1 MRHMKRRLMTLVLV
15 LGLLTQMLTPAFAA
29 VADTLGNTPEQN
41 QSILEQLAALT
52 GDESA
57 AEVERIL
64 SNFGLLDENGE
75 LNLSQSVMLDGQKMK
90 LAEVQAL
97 LNDSSTRLSR
107 VATVDGTPIS
117 LGDLK
122 TILQIEAELARIKAT
137 YFSGQS
143 FSADALPNLQSLLS
157 QIETS
162 GIQMYGADTGAAVVG
177 GSESVPVDTLA
188 NDHTAR
194 LQVDTSDVIFYI
206 DAVETKDIT
215 VALNKAISN
224 QGEFS
229 WRVLDGSQSGVNT
242 DQISCT
248 AKLDGADPGTVQ
260 VSGSYSKTLKLQHYR
275 IFNNEAYQADSAWQG
290 EQVFY
295 IQFYNPKNLLFNDG
309 EQSATIRVI
318 LRTHETDEWAAT
330 SKTFSRAAETVDN
343 LSTPTWFMMGTDD
356 ASRTASTKFL
366 MTASFVAGDSPTCRL
381 QTSLQFSDANPPLVD
396 GFDEGYVLKGY
407 MPIPYRQ
414 NGYNPVTYERL
425 SYSDYRMGGDSAD
438 TFNPEATD
446 QIRFMNKGT
455 NHPFSMTTIG
465 IPHKLQASGVTYL
478 KDSGS
483 SAATVTPGKLQTT
496 VGATTVTLLDTVAPT
511 VKSVTIP
518 AGTYY
523 PGDLVP
529 ITAVFSEPVSAKGVT
544 LTANKKTLTSVES
557 DATYAKRLTF
567 VYQVGKV
574 DDTTIIVS
582 GVSNFSGIVVDDA
595 NKTALDNNGGK
606 NWTPAD
612 VTLVSTRMQ
621 DAVNGISLSKTTVPA
636 GEAKDGL
643 TITLDANL
651 DDAFVGKYASYNYV
665 NKAAPFTVVLT
676 KSNAASGEEPISIPM
691 QVNEVDDAVSSISCV
706 TGALTPGTSAQTYAV
721 EVYAHENEADP
732 AEKTL
737 VFGKTA
743 AFTVQPII
751 YAQGAAVRYPDTWSS
766 GKDKVLTIGKDP
778 YPQLGVTFTN
788 TPTYS
793 GGTWTSSDTDIA
805 TIDND
810 GKIMP
815 TGLKVGDVT
824 FTFTAANG
832 GNTDPNGNAAVT
844 SAAIKVEAGDG
855 ALLYVP
861 AEANHIITK
870 QGQPATV
877 RWSSN
882 IGLLGDSADFTYWI
896 RLYEGNYADGA
907 ALPETPTATFMDI
920 AKTNTSFSID
930 GTYLTALSSG
940 KTPAY
945 TAVVGT
951 SNSAL
956 TGRAYVIVQPVPVS
970 VHLTHTGESYMLD
983 NQTSQINWTID
994 HYTSAEV
1001 TKGTFRIDRITT
1013 ENGADVTTMV
1023 AEQPIT
1029 AATGSYS
1036 FTPTPV
1042 TGLKDT
1048 YMVTL
1053 RAQNDTDA
1061 GWSTD
1066 SFPLYVYN
1074 NSSLQLEVNGQKTS
1088 ALTMDNH
1095 EKVTGVLPT
1104 ETSKIMALREELG
1117 LLDYIGIN
1125 YGDYSWSQ
1133 LKDVIKWATSDSSVV
1148 SVNYR
1153 QGSLYE
1159 DLSRF
1164 SMSAYLP
1171 ETQMAL
1177 SGLKNGQ
1184 ATITAT
1190 HANTG
1195 MESRVTVDVKTLRD
1209 QFYLFQMTP
1218 MLTTELSYTDGKGTL
1233 KTVSTNS
1240 DGVLALYEP
1249 NGIASDV
1256 SLKATS
1262 GSDVYLGT
1270 IYQSNLV
1277 SGERD
1282 STKLQLYPLNT
1293 FTLRQV
1299 AKADIYLKKADGT
1312 PYTGSVTLRGGVY
1325 KNGGYCQDARL
1336 GASAGAL
1343 KDGKDDQTF
1352 TVGAGGKLTVYM
1364 DSTQFWSAQKGESNT
1379 GAAGTNLKATD
1390 SLQYIFE
1397 LRTNDYLPQLIYAN
1411 GNLSPK
1417 DIIRSAES
1425 VVGLTAA
1432 DADNRNKPLL
1442 AAQYLD
1448 YGLSGDRLINVAGH
1462 TGHIGPNET
1471 YTSTRLQ
1478 TTMLLWGEGNVQSN
1492 AYKLDM
1498 TDEFGGRPA
1507 AQSSE
1512 IITYPF
1518 SSMPVVRNTLTLS
1531 LDSIT
1536 KSGWIPAGKAYGL
1549 RARLLSDDTMVRE
1562 LPLPFKVVDLT
1573 TVPKMTDS
1581 SDVKNI
1587 TKVLESNSGVPTAS
1601 KDELSG
1607 AGDKMINGALQFL
1620 SMIGPVDGS
1629 KYKVIIS
1636 PSEDNAVFKAF
1647 IWAGF
1652 NDLDLDDVD
1661 YSEDGVFVDTK
1672 LAEGDLSMGP
1682 SVGDT
1687 VDMAKGTYDTDID
1700 KAQTDGEANRGTV
1713 SGSGEVNGQLEGY
1726 FEAEIRYNFTEAKW
1740 EMYVLGGGFT
1750 AGFGAAYTWNL
1761 NQMVGPVPVTLSL
1774 ELGGAIQ
1781 LDFKAAARYN
1791 QTAELEWDD
1800 SVTSQWV
1807 NDYLTTLRINAYV
1820 NAFGGVGFDYSLV
1833 ALKLGLF
1840 GNIAVDNQNKFLSR
1854 TYLKDASKRQIN
1866 GQALQLS
1873 GEVGIKAVAQ
1883 LLCFS
1888 YELVIA
1894 SVQSG
1899 YNWKF
1904 NDFDNIQN
1912 YWDSRGSGLYS
1923 LSGASGGMQVVHAQ
1937 TTLESREYLDQYAR
1951 SWGQP
1956 KTLRDRA
1963 ASLFSLD
1970 QDNGLE
1976 SLQSNAYPSTL
1987 PRITADGAHLLYVS
2001 DQNSSNVSDT
2011 RVYATQMSGGAY
2023 PEGSVVDDDGYG
2035 DSGLRLDGSQS
2046 FAAATW
2052 VRRMTNLNK
2061 LAAEAV
2067 TLDEQA
2073 LMMNGTEVMAAVN
2086 SGSGWT
2092 TTRLSTNATPD
2103 LAPVVATNGSKAIIA
2118 WRSVSAS
2125 DAENLTNFATQDN
2138 VLYRIYDG
2146 GDWSEEKILY
2156 NGTSG
2161 GVKGIEAAMLSDGT
2175 AAVAY
2180 VLDADSTDGETTD
2193 YEIAYNLV
2201 DTNGEPGVSMIAT
2214 SDSYLDENPQ
2224 IAAVKF
2230 ADNDERFV
2238 LGWHSVHD
2246 DVSDVRLRA
2255 IDKAGL
2261 MSNSFI
2267 ESISAVA
2274 GTSGVN
2280 IGSDFRFARMNGENN
2295 HLSNLS
2301 ILWPETVTAEGETL
2315 ESVSHSVLRAVKFS
2329 LDGSRNVLLSAPI
2342 DVAELPEQTLLEHFD
2357 AYVSDPAANEIK
2369 AVLQASLYHD
2379 IDPNDE
2385 STYTTYET
2393 DGGNVIV
2400 AKSETKLYTATE
2412 TYENA
2417 IAITAIGVDYPNLAP
2432 NSLAPIQ
2439 FTLYNGGMTAIDSA
2453 EVALGGE
2460 TYVFDELDLLPN
2472 ASRVLTC
2479 MHPTGNRIEN
2489 ADYTV
2494 KATFADGEQA
2504 DHSGTVHLDYQ
2515 DIGISAMQI
2524 VSENEGKRT
2533 VRMTL
2538 YNETRVPLADTG
2550 RTVVLD
2556 FSDDAIGASAVN
2568 ITLPDGSTG
2577 STMTISDNAALALID
2592 EGAYTFE
2599 VTFDVGAYLAGKNL
2613 TEIPE
2618 SGIRLYTSTRIEQ
2631 ASRARA
2637 AGSTVTVP
2645 EYNST
2650 NNQSSVLVKSLLTQT
2665 GEAVTISTEQSVENG
2680 KTTALIS
2687 VRNNTLAGHASGN
2700 LIVNL
2705 LDENGSVLET
2715 LQSYTGDSGTLISL
2729 SGEQTA
2735 VRTFHFTKTGARV
2748 VATFGD
2754 VVLDDSNAKLSAL
2767 RFDGLGVRLSDFAEG
2782 ADGNYTATVTNST
2795 EASTTISFA
2804 TEDPRASVS
2813 TTGGKSLVALA
2824 GKNQRIV
2831 VTVTAPDSVTQKS
2844 YTLLVNPGAT
2854 GGGGGGVT
2862 TYTIT
2867 ALAGTGGT
2875 ITPTGKVSVAQGASQ
2890 TFKMTPDKGYA
2901 VADVLIDGK
2910 SVGAVSTYTFGQVTA
2925 AHTISV
2931 TFRADDQALPFTDVA
2946 AGDWFY
2952 EAVRFVYEKGL
2963 SGGTSETAFSPDATL
2978 TRAMLVVL
2986 LHRLEGSPAAQASSF
3001 TDVAAGTWYTD
3012 AVAWAAANNIVAGV
3026 ADGRFDPDAPITRE
3040 QLAVILYRYAQSK
3053 GYPVALNG
3061 VLDDFHDADRVS
3073 VWAHDALRWATGAGI
3088 VSGKNGGLLDPV
3100 GQATRAEVASMLMR
3114 FCQKVIPA

>member
-90 LAEVQAL
+90 LAEVQSL

-137 YFSGQS
+137 YFSGQA

-162 GIQMYGADTGAAVVG
+162 GIDLSAPAATQSVG
-177 GSESVPVDTLA
+177 EAGINHA
-188 NDHTAR
+188 AR
-194 LQVDTSDVIFYI
+194 INIDTSDIVLYT
-206 DAVETKDIT
+206 AAAETKTVT
-215 VALNKAISN
+215 VALNQALPSAQ
-224 QGEFS
+224 QGAFS
-229 WRVLDGSQSGVNT
+229 WRILDGSKLSSEDYTV
-242 DQISCT
+242 
-248 AKLDGADPGTVQ
+248 KLDGQAPGTVN
-260 VSGSYSKTLKLQHYR
+260 VESGYSKNLSIQHTR
-275 IFNNEAYQADSAWQG
+275 FFNYDCQG
-290 EQVFY
+290 DQMFY
-295 IQFYNPKNLLFNDG
+295 IQFYNPENLLFNDG
-309 EQSATIRVI
+309 DKSATIRVI
-318 LRTHETDEWAAT
+318 VRSSDSDAWIAT
-330 SKTFSRAAETVDN
+330 KIPN
-343 LSTPTWFMMGTDD
+343 LSRGWGAGLGTDTSTVTWTVTGED
-356 ASRTASTKFL
+356 NALFTKFTRTAYQVSGTSPKCKLDVKLKF
-366 MTASFVAGDSPTCRL
+366 TDTNSPAITEGVDEGYFIIGKRPTPYKQDVSNGSL
-381 QTSLQFSDANPPLVD
+381 VYVPLQFSDYTMSGVP
-396 GFDEGYVLKGY
+396 FDDPTAE
-407 MPIPYRQ
+407 
-414 NGYNPVTYERL
+414 T
-425 SYSDYRMGGDSAD
+425 MGM
-438 TFNPEATD
+438 
-446 QIRFMNKGT
+446 RT
-455 NHPFSMTTIG
+455 NIEYPFAMTTIG
-465 IPHKLQASGVTYL
+465 VPINMRAIGLTYAIEA
-478 KDSGS
+478 DGRRPI
-483 SAATVTPGKLQTT
+483 TPGNLQ
-496 VGATTVTLLDTVAPT
+496 VQVISGNVELLDTVAPT
-511 VKSVTIP
+511 VTGVTIP
-518 AGTYY
+518 DGTYY
-523 PGDLVP
+523 PGGSVP
-529 ITAVFSEPVSAKGVT
+529 ITVAFSEPVSADGIK
-544 LTANKKTLTSVES
+544 LTANGRELTAEES
-557 DATYAKRLTF
+557 AATYATRLTF
-567 VYQVGKV
+567 VYTVGSV
-574 DDTTIIVS
+574 DSTQIIVS
-582 GVSNFSGIVVDDA
+582 GVSDIAGIIDNA
-595 NKTALDNNGGK
+595 QNKTALDNNGGK
-606 NWTPAD
+606 NWTLENA
-612 VTLVSTRMQ
+612 TLVSARMQ
-621 DAVNGISLSKTTVPA
+621 DAVNGISLSKTTVSA

-643 TITLDANL
+643 TITLDANM
-651 DDAFVGKYASYNYV
+651 DSAFVEKYASYHYA
-665 NKAAPFTVVLT
+665 NKAAPFTAVLT
-676 KSNAASGEEPISIPM
+676 PSNGEGAISIPM
-691 QVNEVDDAVSSISCV
+691 QVGETDGKISSISCV

-721 EVYAHENEADP
+721 EVYAHENQAAP

-788 TPTYS
+788 APTYTD
-793 GGTWTSSDTDIA
+793 GTWTSNDTDIA

-870 QGQPATV
+870 QGQSATV

-896 RLYEGNYADGA
+896 RLYEGNYADGV

-994 HYTSAEV
+994 HYTSVEV

-1023 AEQPIT
+1023 AEQPVT

-1095 EKVTGVLPT
+1095 EKVTGALPT

-1195 MESRVTVDVKTLRD
+1195 MESRVAVDVKTLRD

-1218 MLTTELSYTDGKGTL
+1218 MLATELSYTDGKGAL

-1249 NGIASDV
+1249 NGITSDV

-1379 GAAGTNLKATD
+1379 GAVGTNLKATD

-1448 YGLSGDRLINVAGH
+1448 YGLSGDRLINVAEH

-1478 TTMLLWGEGNVQSN
+1478 TTMLLWGEDNVQSN

-1562 LPLPFKVVDLT
+1562 LPLSFKVVDLT

-1587 TKVLESNSGVPTAS
+1587 AKVLESNSGVPTAS

-1687 VDMAKGTYDTDID
+1687 VDMAKGTYDTDIN
-1700 KAQTDGEANRGTV
+1700 KAQTDGETNRGTV

-1726 FEAEIRYNFTEAKW
+1726 FEAEIRYNFTKAKW

-1791 QTAELEWDD
+1791 ETAGLEWDD

-1820 NAFGGVGFDYSLV
+1820 NAFGGVGFDYSLI

-2035 DSGLRLDGSQS
+2035 DSSLRLDGSQS

-2193 YEIAYNLV
+2193 YEIACNLV

-2280 IGSDFRFARMNGENN
+2280 IGSDFRFARMSGENN
-2295 HLSNLS
+2295 NLSNLS

-2342 DVAELPEQTLLEHFD
+2342 DVAELPGQTLLEHFD
-2357 AYVSDPAANEIK
+2357 AYVSDPTANEIK

-2453 EVALGGE
+2453 KVALGGE
-2460 TYVFDELDLLPN
+2460 TYAFDELNLLPN

-2494 KATFADGEQA
+2494 KATFADGAQA

-2618 SGIRLYTSTRIEQ
+2618 SGMRLYTSTRIEQ
-2631 ASRARA
+2631 ASRTRA

-2735 VRTFHFTKTGARV
+2735 ARTFHFTKTGARV

-2782 ADGNYTATVTNST
+2782 ADGNYTATVANST

-2813 TTGGKSLVALA
+2813 TTGGKSVIALA
-2824 GKNQRIV
+2824 GKNQQIV
-2831 VTVTAPDSVTQKS
+2831 VTVTAPDGVTQKS
-2844 YTLLVNPGAT
+2844 YTLLVNPGET
-2854 GGGGGGVT
+2854 GGGGGGSVT
-2862 TYTIT
+2862 TYTVT
-2867 ALAGTGGT
+2867 ASAGTGGT

-3026 ADGRFDPDAPITRE
+3026 GDGRFDPDAPITRE

-3053 GYPVALNG
+3053 GYPAALNG

-3073 VWAHDALRWATGAGI
+3073 AWAHDALRWATGAGI

-3114 FCQKVIPA
+3114 FCQKVIPT